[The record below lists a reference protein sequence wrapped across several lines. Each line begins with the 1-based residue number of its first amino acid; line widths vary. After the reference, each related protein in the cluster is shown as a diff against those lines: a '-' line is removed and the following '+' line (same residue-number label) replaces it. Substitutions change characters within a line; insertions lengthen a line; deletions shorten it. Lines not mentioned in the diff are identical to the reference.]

1 MKELNFETPDISIIK
16 SIKSGIKIIINNI
29 KTISLGLAIP
39 TLLFAL
45 IATVTICGNV
55 GVVKIDYNHYMP
67 YHEISEWFL
76 AKYIIGTLVSVV
88 LFMLWRGYTF
98 HYLSNFDKEK
108 KAFCV
113 KTSRISDFF
122 YSGLRFIQFC
132 LLAFIV
138 FGIIGAILAYISIT
152 VSAWLWTAFI
162 IYAVFVSVPLYIS
175 GYEYML
181 NDINFRTGKYC
192 RHHTRR
198 DIDNPGSHIGPE
210 PVRQRYSSGN
220 DRSEFFTGTHL
231 YNGIYSRFHRQ
242 CACAV
247 YNIDKHIRINVFLGR
262 REQIFCLS
270 GTSPFRRQIRQ
281 GNTCINFYIHAHLIL
296 SVFFTRFSAGFSE
309 SKKYV

>member
-67 YHEISEWFL
+67 YHEISELFL

-181 NDINFRTGKYC
+181 NDINFRKALKTAAKRTAEQWG
-192 RHHTRR
+192 R
-198 DIDNPGSHIGPE
+198 
-210 PVRQRYSSGN
+210 
-220 DRSEFFTGTHL
+220 
-231 YNGIYSRFHRQ
+231 
-242 CACAV
+242 
-247 YNIDKHIRINVFLGR
+247 VFLRLLLVNTAAIILVVILTIPAATLG
-262 REQIFCLS
+262 LS
-270 GTSPFRRQIRQ
+270 LYDNATAVVMTGASSSPVLIYIMEYIAVFIASVLVLYIILISTSV
-281 GNTCINFYIHAHLIL
+281 LM
-296 SVFFTRFSAGFSE
+296 FFLDDANKYSAYLAQARLE
-309 SKKYV
+309 DR

>member
-132 LLAFIV
+132 LLAFIA

-181 NDINFRTGKYC
+181 NDINFRNALKTAAKRTAEQWG
-192 RHHTRR
+192 R
-198 DIDNPGSHIGPE
+198 
-210 PVRQRYSSGN
+210 
-220 DRSEFFTGTHL
+220 
-231 YNGIYSRFHRQ
+231 
-242 CACAV
+242 
-247 YNIDKHIRINVFLGR
+247 VFLRLLLVNTAAIILVVILTIPAAALG
-262 REQIFCLS
+262 LS
-270 GTSPFRRQIRQ
+270 LYDNATAVVMTGASSSPVLIYIMEYIAVFIACVLVLYIILISTSV
-281 GNTCINFYIHAHLIL
+281 LM
-296 SVFFTRFSAGFSE
+296 FFLDDANKYSAYLAQARLE
-309 SKKYV
+309 NR